1 MEMLDLLGEENT
13 DVKKAIQKILITKDT
28 EIGNNDTRQGFVR
41 LEGEKEIP
49 KIAYSSQKDH
59 AINWLYSKALWEKS
73 NSALDLKKVI
83 KNLQCPTLIF
93 YLAALTKLVEVNTI
107 EELIGDIDIDKD
119 IKKQEVT
126 RKNIRFIEK
135 KLLIDKLGEDWFE
148 KIAARL
154 TSKKGNT

>member
-13 DVKKAIQKILITKDT
+13 DVKKAIQKILKADHPN
-28 EIGNNDTRQGFVR
+28 IGDYNTTQGFVR
-41 LEGEKEIP
+41 LKREGEKEIP

-73 NSALDLKKVI
+73 NSALDLQEVI

-93 YLAALTKLVEVNTI
+93 YLAALTDLVEVSTI
-107 EELIGDIDIDKD
+107 EELKKD
-119 IKKQEVT
+119 ICKEIENREVT

-148 KIAARL
+148 KIADGL
-154 TSKKGNT
+154 KSEEGNT

>member
-13 DVKKAIQKILITKDT
+13 DVKKAIQKILDT
-28 EIGNNDTRQGFVR
+28 EDTVIGNKDTRQGFVC
-41 LEGEKEIP
+41 LEGEKGIP

-73 NSALDLKKVI
+73 NSALDLQKVI

-93 YLAALTKLVEVNTI
+93 YLAALTDLVEVNTI
-107 EELIGDIDIDKD
+107 EELIGDIE
-119 IKKQEVT
+119 IKEQEVT

-135 KLLIDKLGEDWFE
+135 KLLIDKLGKNWF
-148 KIAARL
+148 KQIADGL
-154 TSKKGNT
+154 KS